1 MEESFRRRLEENG
14 VDVGTTLKRFL
25 GNEDMYGNFLQRFL
39 KDPSYRNLGE
49 QLKAGSFEEAFRS
62 AHTLKGVA
70 ANLGLTPL
78 QTASSELVEELR
90 GKKNDEV
97 DVAKTDAQW
106 KKLTEVYDRF
116 VGLILRE

>member
-78 QTASSELVEELR
+78 QAASAELVEELR